1 MLLSLMR
8 RHAKSWLIKFLIAI
22 IALVFIFYFGYSFR
36 AQSGLK
42 IASVNDDVISGVEY
56 DKAYRDMLE
65 AYRMQYKDMWSESL
79 AKALDI
85 KRQALER
92 LIDQKLIAQE
102 AGKLGLFVTEKEL
115 QHNIMGYPAFQTNG
129 QFDLRRY
136 RGLLQ
141 SNRMNPEDF
150 EITMSQHLLEA
161 KVKQF
166 LGTFANVTDQEVEEQ
181 YGFYNEQI
189 NLAFVFFG
197 SDTFKK
203 GINPDQAELETYF
216 KENQE
221 KYRKPAMLKLAYLV
235 FDPADFEKEVKVEDK
250 DIEDYYEYNKMS
262 FKEGK
267 KVKARHILFKVKDKA
282 TEEEEKD
289 VRDKAKSVL
298 ELAKEGKDF
307 SELAREYSEDITKAK
322 GGDLGYF
329 TEGTMTKPF
338 EEAAFAL
345 EAGKVSDLVRSS
357 FGYHIIKVEDKKE
370 ERIKPLDEVKED
382 IRKILLKSASTET
395 AHEKGLGIVDQMPYD
410 IDLAKYGK
418 EQGLE
423 VKHSSYFA
431 EGQAIPEMGGTPALI
446 RALPG
451 MNKGET
457 TDLMDIGGKFYLF
470 QVEDKKL
477 SSLPELK
484 EVEGKVR
491 QDVISA
497 KALEEAKKAAGEY
510 LAELKKGEKW
520 EDAAKE
526 KGLKPEET
534 GLFSRREPAGKLGAL
549 KDLKEKTFGLSE
561 AAPYPDMVFEND
573 KGAYVVKWTGRKS
586 YDPEKF
592 DKERD
597 QYRSAILS
605 AKQERIFGN
614 WLGEIKADAAI
625 KILDPKFLAE
635 RG

>member
-1 MLLSLMR
+1 MLLGLMR
-8 RHAKSWLIKFLIAI
+8 RNAKSWLIKFLIAI

-42 IASVNDDVISGVEY
+42 IASVNDDVIAGVEY

-65 AYRMQYKDMWSESL
+65 AYRMQYKDMWSDSL

-150 EITMSQHLLEA
+150 ELTMSQHLLEA

-166 LGTFANVTDQEVEEQ
+166 LGTFANLTDKEVEEQ
-181 YGFYNEQI
+181 YGFYNEQV
-189 NLAFVFFG
+189 NLAFVFFD
-197 SDTFKK
+197 SADFKK
-203 GINPDQAELETYF
+203 GINPDQAALEAYF

-235 FDPADFEKEVKVEDK
+235 FDPTAFEKDVKVQDK
-250 DIEDYYEYNKMS
+250 DIEDYYEYNKLS
-262 FKEGK
+262 FKEARQ
-267 KVKARHILFKVKDKA
+267 VKARHILFKVKDKA
-282 TEEEEKD
+282 GEEEEKAI
-289 VRDKAKSVL
+289 RDKAKSVL
-298 ELAKEGKDF
+298 ELARQGKDF

-329 TEGTMTKPF
+329 KEGTMTKPF

-345 EAGKVSDLVRSS
+345 EVGKVSDPVRSS

-370 ERIKPLDEVKED
+370 ERTRPLEEVREEV
-382 IRKILLKSASTET
+382 RKILLKTASTEL
-395 AHEKGLGIVDQMPYD
+395 ANEKGLGVVDQMPYD
-410 IDLAKYGK
+410 ADLAKYGA

-457 TDLMDIGGKFYLF
+457 TDLMDIGGKFFVF
-470 QVEDKKL
+470 QIEDKKA
-477 SSLPELK
+477 SVLPELK
-484 EVEGKVR
+484 EVEGKLR
-491 QDVISA
+491 QDVISRR
-497 KALEEAKKAAGEY
+497 ALDEAKKAGGEY
-510 LAELKKGEKW
+510 LSELKKGKKW

-526 KGLKPEET
+526 KALKPEET
-534 GLFSRREPAGKLGAL
+534 GLFSRREPVGKIGAVEG
-549 KDLKEKTFGLSE
+549 LKEKAFGLSE
-561 AAPYPDMVFEND
+561 GNPYPETVFEND
-573 KGAYVVKWTGRKS
+573 KGSYIVKWMGRKGF
-586 YDPEKF
+586 DQEKF
-592 DKERD
+592 EKERE

-605 AKQERIFGN
+605 AKQDRLFRN
-614 WLGEIKADAAI
+614 WLGELKTDSTI
-625 KILDPKFLAE
+625 KILDSKFLTD
-635 RG
+635 